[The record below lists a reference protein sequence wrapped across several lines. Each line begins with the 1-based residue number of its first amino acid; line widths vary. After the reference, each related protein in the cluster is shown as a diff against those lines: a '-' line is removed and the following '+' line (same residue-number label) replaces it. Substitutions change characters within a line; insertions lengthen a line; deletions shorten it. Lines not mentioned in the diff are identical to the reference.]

1 MAIEKIPLNPIGT
14 EDAKRIINKLNE
26 VIDAVNKLTPP
37 GK

>member
-26 VIDAVNKLTPP
+26 VIEAVNKITPP

>member
-26 VIDAVNKLTPP
+26 VIDAVNKITLP

>member
-26 VIDAVNKLTPP
+26 VIEVVNKLTPP

>member
-26 VIDAVNKLTPP
+26 VIEAVNKITPTVR
-37 GK
+37 